1 MKENL
6 IWKKSSQIK
15 KSTSIFLTHIIPFIF
30 VPHYL
35 SLLPILFL
43 LPPQCLLCTYAIFG
57 VVICPL
63 KKVSSIYTLKHSNKT
78 RKIKFLFVFVLWFFQ
93 NCSLWSKNI
102 LQWFARLRV
111 VFVLYVKYDAIPVCV
126 EESLYFHYTFFLMSK
141 IKIIFI
147 YTWCIYYSL
156 TFNLWLF

>member
-1 MKENL
+1 M
-6 IWKKSSQIK
+6 
-15 KSTSIFLTHIIPFIF
+15 
-30 VPHYL
+30 
-35 SLLPILFL
+35 LPILFL

-78 RKIKFLFVFVLWFFQ
+78 RKMKFLFVFVLWFFQ

-111 VFVLYVKYDAIPVCV
+111 VFVYVKYDAIPVCV
-126 EESLYFHYTFFLMSK
+126 EESLYFHYTFFLKSK

-156 TFNLWLF
+156 TFCVKYEPVIILKEEWSRNYSNLILVILNYTHCF